1 MKAALVAL
9 ALAGCS
15 LTPAQRTGTLAGL
28 ATVSLSIDWLQTRD
42 IVKRCNELNPV
53 IGECG
58 QRVSPDIYF
67 PVVILG
73 TLAAGYLIGGAW
85 GDATFAAMAG
95 AETATVW
102 ANALQ

>member
-1 MKAALVAL
+1 MKPILLAAALA
-9 ALAGCS
+9 AC
-15 LTPAQRTGTLAGL
+15 TPAQRTGTLATL

-42 IVKRCNELNPV
+42 IVRECQELNPI

-58 QRVSPDIYF
+58 QRVSPDVYF